1 MKQPLCCLTIC
12 AALLA
17 PILTRAADVVPL
29 ADYELDVEL
38 IRSLTKGTIIDQL
51 EIPTAEDWQEF
62 WQFIEDA
69 LQAGSVEE
77 LAEAYPGVQRA
88 LSYLQAIPAGK
99 PYLAWLRQRLDYCD
113 MARQTQLLFPAGG
126 PKPPKQTAPPKG
138 KIRLAPAKQPLVRTP
153 PAILQKRNAYLRN
166 PTTWDKKLRGRQKP
180 DGAEVLIP
188 ALKQIFKEEGVAPE
202 WAWLAEVESSFNP
215 QARSP
220 VGAAGLFQFMPA
232 TAKRYGLNLLPQD
245 ERLVPQKSARAAAK
259 CLRDLHGRFGS
270 WPLTLAAYN
279 AGDGRVGRLL
289 EKKKARTF
297 EEIADELAMETQMY
311 VPKVCA
317 TIKLREGVEAVTLP
331 PPRPAPAKS

>member
-1 MKQPLCCLTIC
+1 MKKLLSTLTLGLVLATPAVAP
-12 AALLA
+12 AAGSGAL
-17 PILTRAADVVPL
+17 DE
-29 ADYELDVEL
+29 YELDVDL
-38 IRSLTKGTIIDQL
+38 IRSLTKGTIIDQI
-51 EIPTAEDWQEF
+51 EIPAAADWQEF
-62 WQFIEDA
+62 WQFIEEA
-69 LQAGSVEE
+69 LQAANVEE

-88 LSYLQAIPAGK
+88 LSYLQAIPEAK

-113 MARQTQLLFPAGG
+113 IARQTRLLFPAAG

-138 KIRLAPAKQPLVRTP
+138 KIRLAPPRPQVVTLPAPL
-153 PAILQKRNAYLRN
+153 AQKRSAYLRSQ
-166 PTTWDKKLRGRQKP
+166 TTWDKKLRGRLKP
-180 DGAEVLIP
+180 DGAESLMP
-188 ALKQIFKEEGVAPE
+188 ALKQVFREEGVAPE
-202 WAWLAEVESSFNP
+202 WVWLAEVESSLNP

-232 TAKRYGLNLLPQD
+232 TAKRYGLNLVPQD

-297 EEIADELAMETQMY
+297 EEIADDLAIETQMY

-331 PPRPAPAKS
+331 APAK